1 VNKNVVR
8 YVFAASL
15 LLVGYAPPG
24 FADSPASTPIA
35 VAASPTGAAKDPK
48 DSVVKVFATVRRPD
62 PARPWTKQAPAE
74 VTGSGAVIDG
84 NRILTNAHV
93 VQYASQVQIQANRA
107 GDKLLA
113 TVVAVAPGIDLAVLT
128 VDDPTFFA
136 EHAPLARAS
145 SLPDIKEAVL
155 AYGFPTGGTALSITK
170 GIVSRIEFMEY
181 NSLVSG
187 LRIQI
192 DAAINPGNSG
202 GPVMVDDKMIG
213 LAFGTLGNNIGYI
226 IPNEE
231 IELFLEDI
239 ADGHYDGKPAMHDV
253 LQTLENADLRRFLAL
268 EKSVHGIVVHRPYRK
283 DAAYPLKEWDVITA
297 IGTTPVDDQ
306 GMITVGSQLRLHFQ
320 YLVQK
325 LAKNGTVPLTVVRAG
340 KTLSVA
346 LPVGNRR
353 PFMVPDLGGAYPEYF
368 IYGPLV
374 FSRGTLEHLQILGNS
389 APARGLGAMISALQS
404 PLIRQVGLAP
414 TPERDELV
422 VVSSPFFP
430 HKITAGYDNPAGAV
444 LARVNGKPVRSLRQ
458 LVGLLR
464 DLTDEFVT
472 FEFEQTDRE
481 TLVFSRTQ
489 VVAATESILADN
501 DVRAQGSPELLD
513 VWRGRAGK

>member
-1 VNKNVVR
+1 MPVLADG
-8 YVFAASL
+8 AATDP
-15 LLVGYAPPG
+15 A
-24 FADSPASTPIA
+24 PAST
-35 VAASPTGAAKDPK
+35 AAAATTRDAK

-107 GDKLLA
+107 GDKVLA

-128 VDDPTFFA
+128 VDEPAFFA
-136 EHAPLARAS
+136 EHAPLVRAS
-145 SLPDIKEAVL
+145 ALPDIKEAVL

-181 NSLVSG
+181 NGLVSG

-202 GPVMVDDKMIG
+202 GPVLVDDKMIG

-253 LQTLENADLRRFLAL
+253 LQTLENADLRRYLAL
-268 EKSVHGIVVHRPYRK
+268 DKSVHGIVVHRPYRK
-283 DAAYPLKEWDVITA
+283 DAAYPIKEWDVITA
-297 IGTTPVDDQ
+297 IGTTPIDDQ
-306 GMITVGSQLRLHFQ
+306 GMITVGSQLRLRFQ
-320 YLVQK
+320 YLVQR
-325 LAKNGTVPLTVVRAG
+325 LAKNGTVPLTIVRGG
-340 KTLSVA
+340 KTVQVA
-346 LPVGNRR
+346 LPVASQR
-353 PFMVPDLGGAYPEYF
+353 PFMVSELAGAYPEYF

-374 FSRGTLEHLQILGNS
+374 FARATLEHLQTLGSNPS
-389 APARGLGAMISALQS
+389 SRGGVAAMIAALQS
-404 PLIRQVGLAP
+404 PLIRQVGMPPNA
-414 TPERDELV
+414 ERDELV
-422 VVSSPFFP
+422 IVSSPFFP
-430 HKITAGYDNPAGAV
+430 HKMTAGYDNPAGGV
-444 LARVNGKPVRSLRQ
+444 LARVNGRPVKSLRQ
-458 LVGLLR
+458 LVALLR
-464 DLTDEFVT
+464 DLSDEFVT
-472 FEFEQTDRE
+472 FDFEPADRE
-481 TLVFSRTQ
+481 SLVFARAQ
-489 VVAATESILADN
+489 LVAATESILADN
-501 DVRAQGSPELLD
+501 DVRAQGSPDLLE
-513 VWRGRAGK
+513 VWHGHSGK

>member
-1 VNKNVVR
+1 MLA
-8 YVFAASL
+8 VFLLAGCAAPVL
-15 LLVGYAPPG
+15 AGTAADPPAQAAP
-24 FADSPASTPIA
+24 
-35 VAASPTGAAKDPK
+35 VAAKDPK

-93 VQYASQVQIQANRA
+93 VQYASQVQIQANQA

-113 TVVAVAPGIDLAVLT
+113 TVVAMAPGIDLAVLT

-136 EHAPLARAS
+136 EHAALARAS
-145 SLPDIKEAVL
+145 GLPDIKEAVL

-170 GIVSRIEFMEY
+170 GIVSRIDFVGY
-181 NSLVSG
+181 NVPTAG

-202 GPVMVDDKMIG
+202 GPVLAEDRMIG
-213 LAFGTLGNNIGYI
+213 LAFATLGNNIGYI

-231 IELFLEDI
+231 IALFLEDI
-239 ADGHYDGKPAMHDV
+239 ADGRYDGKPAMHDV

-268 EKSVHGIVVHRPYRK
+268 DKSVHGIVVHRPYRK

-297 IGTTPVDDQ
+297 IGTTPIDDQ
-306 GMITVGSQLRLHFQ
+306 GMITIGSQLRVHFQ

-325 LAKNGTVPLTVVRAG
+325 LARNGTVPLTVVRAG
-340 KTLSVA
+340 KSLAVE
-346 LPVGNRR
+346 LPVSNHR
-353 PFMVPDLGGAYPEYF
+353 PFMVSELGGTYPEYF

-374 FSRGTLEHLQILGNS
+374 FSRGSLEHLQIVGNAAS
-389 APARGLGAMISALQS
+389 SRGMSGMLSTLQS
-404 PLIRQVGLAP
+404 PLIRQVGLPP

-422 VVSSPFFP
+422 IVSSPFFP
-430 HKITAGYDNPAGAV
+430 HKLTAGYDNPAGAV
-444 LARVNGKPVRSLRQ
+444 LARVNGKPVRDLRQ
-458 LVGLLR
+458 LVALLR
-464 DLTDEFVT
+464 DLNDEFVS

-481 TLVFSRTQ
+481 TLVFSRAQ
-489 VVAATESILADN
+489 LVAATEGILADN
-501 DVRAQGSPELLD
+501 DVRAQGSPDLLE
-513 VWRGRAGK
+513 VWRARPAK

>member
-1 VNKNVVR
+1 V
-8 YVFAASL
+8 
-15 LLVGYAPPG
+15 
-24 FADSPASTPIA
+24 
-35 VAASPTGAAKDPK
+35 AKDAK
-48 DSVVKVFATVRRPD
+48 DSVVKVFATVRRPE

-113 TVVAVAPGIDLAVLT
+113 TVVAVAPGIDLAVLA
-128 VDDPTFFA
+128 VDDPAFFA
-136 EHAPLARAS
+136 EHAPLVRAS
-145 SLPDIKEAVL
+145 ALPDIKEAVL

-181 NSLVSG
+181 SGLVSG

-231 IELFLEDI
+231 IELFLDDV

-268 EKSVHGIVVHRPYRK
+268 DKSVHGIVVHRPYRK
-283 DAAYPLKEWDVITA
+283 DTAYPLKEWDVITA
-297 IGTTPVDDQ
+297 IGTTPIDDQ
-306 GMITVGSQLRLHFQ
+306 GMISVGSQLRLRFQ

-325 LAKNGTVPLTVVRAG
+325 LARNGTVPLTVVRAG
-340 KTLSVA
+340 KTLPVA
-346 LPVGNRR
+346 LPVIHQR
-353 PFMVPDLGGAYPEYF
+353 PFMVSELAGTYPEYF

-374 FSRGTLEHLQILGNS
+374 FSRATLEHLQTLGNT
-389 APARGLGAMISALQS
+389 APGRGTGAMMSALQS
-404 PLIRQVGLAP
+404 PLIRQVGQPP

-422 VVSSPFFP
+422 IVSSPFFP
-430 HKITAGYDNPAGAV
+430 HKITAGYDNPAGGI

-464 DLTDEFVT
+464 DLNEEFVT
-472 FEFEQTDRE
+472 FDFEPADRE
-481 TLVFSRTQ
+481 SLVFSRAQ
-489 VVAATESILADN
+489 LVAATEGILADN
-501 DVRAQGSPELLD
+501 DVRAQGSPDLLE
-513 VWRGRAGK
+513 VWRGHSGQ